1 MVIHCLTLLAQLYYQ
16 GRTEVGKAW
25 FGVYMPSST
34 RSEILA
40 LLKRNGGHTVNELA
54 AAVKLAPITVRQH
67 LTRLER
73 DGLLATEQQNGGP
86 GRPHLLF
93 RLTAKAHAAAFPRRS
108 DRLVEL
114 LLREISRLDGSELIG
129 LPPAERTCLILDR
142 LAQHLADEYAPFLQ
156 GWPLQER
163 VVFVT
168 EVLHADG
175 GFAEW
180 EKRDQGF
187 EIRDYNCIFH
197 RLLKNGAQHVECQW
211 HQTFLSRT
219 LGTEVRSTP
228 CSDQPAHCCRYIV
241 LRD

>member
-1 MVIHCLTLLAQLYYQ
+1 
-16 GRTEVGKAW
+16 
-25 FGVYMPSST
+25 MPSNT
-34 RSEILA
+34 RNEILA

-54 AAVKLAPITVRQH
+54 APLRLAPITVRQH

-73 DGLLATEQQNGGP
+73 DGLLVAGQRPGAV
-86 GRPHLLF
+86 GRPQLVF

-114 LLREISRLDGSELIG
+114 LVREISRLDGSELTG
-129 LPPAERTCLILDR
+129 LAPPERTCLILDR
-142 LAQHLADEYAPFLQ
+142 LAEHLADEYAPFLQ

-180 EKRDQGF
+180 EAAAGAF
-187 EIRDYNCIFH
+187 EIRDYNCVFR
-197 RLLKNGAQHVECQW
+197 RLLANGAGNDGCRW

-219 LGTEVRSTP
+219 LGAEVRPVP
-228 CSDQPAHCCRYIV
+228 CEDRPAHCCRYLV
-241 LRD
+241 SASSG

>member
-1 MVIHCLTLLAQLYYQ
+1 MAWLAASAALSL
-16 GRTEVGKAW
+16 
-25 FGVYMPSST
+25 MPSNT
-34 RSEILA
+34 RNEILA

-54 AAVKLAPITVRQH
+54 SPLGLAPITVRQH

-73 DGLLATEQQNGGP
+73 DGLLMAEQRNGSV
-86 GRPHLLF
+86 GRPQLVF

-114 LLREISRLDGSELIG
+114 LVREISRLDGSELIG
-129 LPPAERTCLILDR
+129 LPAPERACLILDR

-180 EKRDQGF
+180 EKTAGGF
-187 EIRDYNCIFH
+187 EIRDYNCVFR
-197 RLLKNGAQHVECQW
+197 RLLENGSGQDCRW

-219 LGTEVRSTP
+219 LGAEVRAAP
-228 CSDQPAHCCRYIV
+228 CDDQPAHCCRYTV
-241 LRD
+241 SAPSD